1 VSRSARP
8 VEPIYL
14 QTDPKWV
21 GEKMSGSG
29 EPLRW
34 VGCTIGCLSMALAH
48 HGVQVDPGELNREL
62 KESDG
67 YTFRGGSN
75 EMR

>member
-1 VSRSARP
+1 
-8 VEPIYL
+8 
-14 QTDPKWV
+14 
-21 GEKMSGSG
+21 MSGSG